1 MAAKFRHPSYN
12 LKDMQPVSS
21 VKNITKTLE
30 SMLIALAFS
39 SQYNTQVYK
48 KSLEFKHVHIAHA
61 HLFSSVDMLE

>member
-1 MAAKFRHPSYN
+1 
-12 LKDMQPVSS
+12 MQPVSL

-61 HLFSSVDMLE
+61 HLFSSGDMLE